1 MPTANLS
8 TGVDLYYEWHGT
20 AGGPPVVFVRGTGAD
35 GSRWLPQVEEYQDR
49 YRCLIFDNR
58 GSGKSSAPQGPYSVP
73 MMVADTVALMDHL
86 DIETCHLSGMSL
98 GGAIALR
105 LAIDFPERVTTL
117 QLHGAW
123 AKTHGYAKMYL
134 SLLKRFL
141 EEGGLDFYYEA
152 ALLYL
157 FPPDFLTKQYDLAL
171 EILERMKTNSS
182 PIAGLAGQIEANL
195 THDEADRLSLVRAP
209 TLVTVGEL
217 DMCLPPFFSR
227 ELAEGIPDAE
237 LVVFPGGSHLFGM
250 QDPGTF
256 NRVTLDWLASRQGTV
271 SDG

>member
-1 MPTANLS
+1 MPVASLS
-8 TGVDLYYEWHGT
+8 TGVDLYYEWHG
-20 AGGPPVVFVRGTGAD
+20 AGDGPPVVFVRGTGAD
-35 GSRWLPQVEEYQDR
+35 GSRWLPQVEEYQHD

-58 GSGKSSAPQGPYSVP
+58 GSGRSSAPPGPYSVP
-73 MMVADTVALMDHL
+73 MMVGDTIALLDHL
-86 DIETCHLSGMSL
+86 EIDTCHLSGMSL

-105 LAIDFPERVTTL
+105 LAIDFPDRVTTL

-123 AKTHGYAKMYL
+123 ARTHGYARMYL
-134 SLLKRFL
+134 SLLGRFL

-157 FPPDFLTKQYDLAL
+157 FPPDFLTQNYDHAL

-182 PIAGLAGQIEANL
+182 PIDGLAGQIEANL
-195 THDEADRLSLVRAP
+195 THDEADRLALVRAP

-217 DMCLPPFFSR
+217 DMCLPPLFSR
-227 ELAEGIPDAE
+227 ELADGIPDAE

-250 QDPGTF
+250 QDPETF
-256 NRVTLDWLASRQGTV
+256 NRVTLEWLARQRG
-271 SDG
+271 SAGHK

>member
-1 MPTANLS
+1 MPTAELN
-8 TGVDLYYEWHGT
+8 TGVELYYEWHGT
-20 AGGPPVVFVRGTGAD
+20 ASGPPVVFVRGTGAD

-58 GSGKSSAPQGPYSVP
+58 GSGRSSAPPGPYTVP
-73 MMVADTVALMDHL
+73 MMVDDTIALLDQL

-117 QLHGAW
+117 QLHGSW

-157 FPPDFLTKQYDLAL
+157 FPPDFLTKEYDFAL
-171 EILERMKTNSS
+171 EILRRMKANAS

-195 THDEADRLSLVRAP
+195 THDEGDRLSLVGAP

-227 ELAEGIPDAE
+227 ELAAGIRDAE
-237 LVVFPGGSHLFGM
+237 LVIFPGGSHLFGM

-256 NRVTLDWLASRQGTV
+256 NRVTLDWLARQQGSV
-271 SDG
+271 SAG